1 MKKSQT
7 GPDLQTPGQRGDTNM
22 ESPEF
27 SVADEPGTG
36 DLEETILVSEDPM
49 DISPAAGEM
58 EGAEEAETIDG
69 NDPDLVGENAELKDL
84 LQHTRADFE
93 NFRKQTEKQRAQAME
108 SAKYATVLKF
118 LPLVDDFS
126 RALATYPEQLA
137 PLKKSFEKTLEKLG
151 LEMIDSNLGTD
162 FDPDY
167 HEAVSVDDADGEKE
181 VIAETLRPGYLYEGS
196 VLRPAMVKVTHQ

>member
-1 MKKSQT
+1 MKEQDIEMSGGIDDMDPVQ
-7 GPDLQTPGQRGDTNM
+7 
-22 ESPEF
+22 EE
-27 SVADEPGTG
+27 V
-36 DLEETILVSEDPM
+36 LEEADIVAEDSSE
-49 DISPAAGEM
+49 GE
-58 EGAEEAETIDG
+58 I
-69 NDPDLVGENAELKDL
+69 AELRDL

-126 RALATYPEQLA
+126 RALATYPDELA
-137 PLKKSFEKTLEKLG
+137 PLKKSFEKTLAG
-151 LEMIDSNLGTD
+151 LNLEQINSENGTE

-167 HEAVSVDDADGEKE
+167 HEAVSVDDVDGEKE